1 MQGVSSDNPPN
12 TLVKSW
18 TRRRNGRLCKVGR
31 VPVTGEKE
39 PRARSLALGRW
50 SGGKARG
57 DYRRIKRGLERNN
70 EAQVSRATTAQQIHL
85 LPSLEEVRPRGNDCL
100 LIGGVALGRPWG
112 GYIGTRVGGSP
123 AAVPVRSAFGRDYIP
138 DHRQSLS
145 GPLHSI
151 CTAALS
157 YLFPS
162 KSRPRPP
169 TALSLVEQQLVN
181 NHLNLQPP
189 WHDPHTSWGHCPA

>member
-1 MQGVSSDNPPN
+1 M
-12 TLVKSW
+12 
-18 TRRRNGRLCKVGR
+18 
-31 VPVTGEKE
+31 PVTGEKE

-57 DYRRIKRGLERNN
+57 GCRRIKRGRERNN
-70 EAQVSRATTAQQIHL
+70 EAQVSRATTAQQMHL

-100 LIGGVALGRPWG
+100 LIGEVALGRPWG

-169 TALSLVEQQLVN
+169 LPSYSSSSNSSTTISTSNHHGTTPTPVGATARHKRAGYHERSSEHPLLSTLVYFV
-181 NHLNLQPP
+181 
-189 WHDPHTSWGHCPA
+189 S